1 MSHPPAPLPLHR
13 LHRLAGNRQAFTRV
27 SCVMGSL
34 MVMAFGV
41 LDWLVE
47 APGLWALLMIRL
59 GITACLLAVFWCSF
73 QAWFDRHYLV
83 LMSLIYM
90 ITSVGILAMPMVAAG
105 NRIVAEH
112 YYVGALLCLS
122 AMMTLTLVSVRAVLG
137 LTVFIV
143 LVHLVFALMVFDLQ
157 SQFAVLMCQLFFL
170 ITSAYIGFIGVR
182 FRNAMLIEKLD
193 LAHQLETQMDLVK
206 RTSQEKS
213 RFMAAASHDL
223 RQPLQAIA
231 LFGAVLEKQLQG
243 RDEHPTA
250 QRLMQ
255 AVGALGISLES
266 MLDSSRL
273 DAGVVSTDMRPVELN
288 AVLLELN
295 HVFSAP
301 AEEKGLQL
309 RLRASGLWVQSD
321 AQLLRRLLS
330 NLVDNAIK
338 YTPAGG
344 VIVCARDRGD
354 EVWLDVVDTGIGI
367 ASEHTGLVFEEFYQ
381 VNNPGRDRSQG
392 LGIGLS
398 VVKRLLRLLGHDLQ
412 VASSPGRGT
421 RFRLV
426 LRAAPS
432 PGQVEHRSSGVVAV
446 RDEGALPSRVLV
458 LDDEGDI
465 RVAVA
470 ALLAVHGISV
480 MCVSNAGQAE
490 QAIENATCTG
500 EPFDVFVCDYR
511 LSQGDDGLRL
521 ARHVIERPEL
531 AMRVLLLTGE
541 TAAERLRSVQASGIQ
556 VLFKPVLATELL
568 SALRGAALPNPASA

>member
-1 MSHPPAPLPLHR
+1 MPHPPAPLPLHR

-47 APGLWALLMIRL
+47 APGLGALMLIRV
-59 GITACLLAVFWCSF
+59 GITACLMAVFWCSF
-73 QAWFDRHYLV
+73 QAWFDRHYLL

-105 NRIVAEH
+105 SRIVAEH

-137 LTVFIV
+137 LTAFIV
-143 LVHLVFALMVFDLQ
+143 LVHLVFALLVFDLQ
-157 SQFAVLMCQLFFL
+157 NQFAVLMCQLFFL

-193 LAHQLETQMDLVK
+193 LAHQLEAQMDLVK

-255 AVGALGISLES
+255 AVSALGTSLES

-288 AVLLELN
+288 TVLRELN

-301 AEEKGLQL
+301 AEDKGLQL

-321 AQLLRRLLS
+321 AQLLMRLLS

-344 VIVCARDRGD
+344 VIVCARERGD
-354 EVWLDVVDTGIGI
+354 AVWLDVVDTGIGI

-381 VNNPGRDRSQG
+381 VNNPGRDRAQG

-412 VASSPGRGT
+412 VMSRPGRGT

-426 LRAAPS
+426 LRSAPS
-432 PGQVEHRSSGVVAV
+432 H
-446 RDEGALPSRVLV
+446 DHGAPLPLDAASQTETGPLPRRVLV

-465 RVAVA
+465 RLAVA
-470 ALLAVHGISV
+470 DLLRVHGISV
-480 MCVSNAGQAE
+480 VCVGNAGQAE
-490 QAIENATCTG
+490 QAIQAAACTV

-511 LSQGDDGLRL
+511 LSQGEDGLRL
-521 ARHVIERPEL
+521 ARHIAGRPEL
-531 AMRVLLLTGE
+531 ALKVVLLTGE
-541 TAAERLRSVQASGIQ
+541 TAADRLRSVQASGIQ
-556 VLFKPVLATELL
+556 VLFKPVAAADLL
-568 SALRGAALPNPASA
+568 RALRGTSASMRHDA